1 MKRSISNL
9 DGLLSKCSL
18 EEEDLDFGEFNL
30 DDPDEY
36 DILED
41 SYTRINNYLFE
52 CSVEEYNKLIL
63 SYVIRYRRYLDV
75 IDNWLGFDWI
85 KMDIK
90 QFLISKDRCYKLSL
104 ITKIDKVL
112 YTIANK
118 VRETGEILDNRE
130 IKKIKMDFG
139 Y

>member
-90 QFLISKDRCYKLSL
+90 KFLISKDRCYKLSL